1 MIEIKNLIKKYGKH
15 TALSDVTVSFRPE
28 EITAIVG
35 PNGSGKTTLI
45 KAILGLIGFNS
56 GSIIISNHQLNG
68 NPIYRKDIGYM
79 PQIPNYPENL
89 TVNDLMKMLKDLRE
103 EKKFFDDE
111 LYDDLEIQKYSGIP
125 IKNLSGGTKQKINA
139 ILAFMFNPSLL
150 ILDEPTASLDPI
162 SSSLLKNKIV
172 KQNSSG
178 NSIILTSHNMSEIE
192 ELASNI
198 VFLLE
203 GRIYFDGLVSE
214 LKRISNEDKLE
225 RAVATIMKEN
235 KS

>member
-1 MIEIKNLIKKYGKH
+1 MIEIKNLTKKYGKH

>member
-1 MIEIKNLIKKYGKH
+1 MIEIKNLTKKYGKH
-15 TALSDVTVSFRPE
+15 TALSDVTVSFKPA

-45 KAILGLIGFNS
+45 KSILGLIGFNS
-56 GSIIISNHQLNG
+56 GSIIISNHELNG

-89 TVNDLMKMLKDLRE
+89 TVNDLMKMLKDLRK
-103 EKKFFDDE
+103 EKKIIDDE

-139 ILAFMFNPSLL
+139 ILAFMFNPSIL

-178 NSIILTSHNMSEIE
+178 KSIILTSHNMSEIE

-203 GRIYFDGLVSE
+203 GRIYFNGLVSE

-225 RAVATIMKEN
+225 RAVASIMKEN
-235 KS
+235 KN